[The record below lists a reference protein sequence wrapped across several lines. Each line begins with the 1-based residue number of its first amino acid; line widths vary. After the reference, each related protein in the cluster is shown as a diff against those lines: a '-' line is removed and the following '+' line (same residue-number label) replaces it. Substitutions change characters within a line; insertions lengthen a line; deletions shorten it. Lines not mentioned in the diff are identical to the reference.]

1 MLKRVLG
8 FVLLMVTFLA
18 VALSADA
25 FFENDYE
32 STLAARAYGMGGAF
46 SALADEVGSVSY
58 NPAGLGLL
66 DSQEI
71 TLALIPLQEG
81 KVFSGSLAY
90 ALPTEE
96 LGAAS
101 LSYRRDHTLAGDGT
115 SSNRLELSYA
125 YLVRD
130 LPDPNSLALGLSLK
144 WLRTDGSQ
152 DELNGDG
159 IGFSL
164 GSIYSLAIPP
174 EFGSGIDVGLAVD
187 DLAFYLNQGSK
198 VSDIPW
204 IIRLGSGYRPEEV
217 SVIALDLAY
226 NSDPKVS
233 QSPVAFFVGAER
245 WFFGNIL
252 GFRGG
257 YNYEKLN
264 SFTDYFGLVSTGAS
278 LKAEEWRFD
287 YGLGFSTAT
296 LVTSYRFSISYHWG
310 EKISNSQ
317 PN

>member
-1 MLKRVLG
+1 MLNRTIRLIIFIVV
-8 FVLLMVTFLA
+8 FLML
-18 VALSADA
+18 ALSANA
-25 FFENDYE
+25 FFGNDYE
-32 STLAARAYGMGGAF
+32 NTLGARSYGMGGAF

-66 DSQEI
+66 NSQEI
-71 TLALIPLQEG
+71 ALTLIPLQEG

-96 LGAAS
+96 LGSIS
-101 LSYRRDHTLAGDGT
+101 LSYRRDHALGGDG
-115 SSNRLELSYA
+115 SSGNRLALSYA
-125 YLVRD
+125 YLLRD
-130 LPDPNSLALGLSLK
+130 LPDPNSLSLGLSLK

-159 IGFSL
+159 IGFGL
-164 GSIYSLAIPP
+164 GSIYRLTLPQ
-174 EFGSGIDVGLAVD
+174 EFGRGIDVGLAVD
-187 DLAFYLNQGSK
+187 DLAFYVNQGSK
-198 VSDIPW
+198 LDDIPW

-226 NSDPKVS
+226 NSDINLSK
-233 QSPVAFFVGAER
+233 SPVAVFVGGER

-252 GFRGG
+252 ALRGG
-257 YNYEKLN
+257 YNYEKLD
-264 SFTDYFGLVSTGAS
+264 SFADYFGLASAGAS

-296 LVTSYRFSISYHWG
+296 LVTSYRFTISYHWG
-310 EKISNSQ
+310 GKISFSQ